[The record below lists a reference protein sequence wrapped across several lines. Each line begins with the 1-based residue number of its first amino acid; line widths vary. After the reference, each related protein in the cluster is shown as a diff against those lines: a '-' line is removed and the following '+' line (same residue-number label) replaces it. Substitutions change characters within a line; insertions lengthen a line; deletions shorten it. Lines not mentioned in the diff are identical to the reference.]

1 MKRPVRQFTQERLEH
16 EVARSARDFL
26 VAFWNTRIT
35 SRELPPVRAAGLGL
49 VPAWNDWVRV
59 LEAWGGER
67 LDRLRLSARADYGP
81 PQAGQAATDLFVEA
95 IRVNNPAF
103 HATLT
108 QGEVQRP
115 VLLASAAAL
124 YEVRPHAVIEPTDA
138 LQTWLAQTDIGD
150 DVPVSLFQ
158 LPMPAVFIRFGPEMA
173 RVVDPSLW
181 ADVDREFT
189 TSGVYIFET
198 LVEGRRDLVFV
209 AVGTTLEHDQELPM
223 SLQLCFADMNDSLID
238 HVCRARR
245 SLPDPRSSAIPM
257 VQMCAKVLLYMQ
269 TAGAVRIDDLRQ
281 HDAAARLVRAGNR
294 KASKLERRLASR
306 YNRIIVGPAEL
317 IRYAASEVA
326 PHWRRGH
333 LRMQA
338 HGPQLSLRKLIFIA
352 PTLVRA
358 DRLHASDAGNHRFP
372 DHDRSHPR

>member
-1 MKRPVRQFTQERLEH
+1 MKKHPVRQQAQARLDH
-16 EVARSARDFL
+16 EIQRSARDFL
-26 VAFWNTRIT
+26 VAVWNTRIT
-35 SRELPPVRAAGLGL
+35 SREPPPVRAAGVGL

-67 LDRLRLSARADYGP
+67 LDQLRLSARVDYGP
-81 PQAGQAATDLFVEA
+81 PAAMQAGMDLYVEA
-95 IRVNNPAF
+95 VRINNPPV

-108 QGEVQRP
+108 QEEVQRP
-115 VLLASAAAL
+115 VMLATAAAL
-124 YEVRPHAVIEPTDA
+124 YQVRPHAVIEPTDA
-138 LQTWLAQTDIGD
+138 LQTWLAQTDIGE

-158 LPMPAVFIRFGPEMA
+158 LPMPAVYLRFGPEMA

-181 ADVDREFT
+181 ADVNRPFT

-198 LVEGRRDLVFV
+198 VTVGRRDLVFV
-209 AVGTTLEHDQELPM
+209 AVGVTLEHDQEQPLL
-223 SLQLCFADMNDSLID
+223 LQVCFTDMNDSLIG
-238 HVCRARR
+238 HVARARH
-245 SLPDPRSSAIPM
+245 SLPDSRSSAIPL

-281 HDAAARLVRAGNR
+281 RDISSQLARAGKGKVSR
-294 KASKLERRLASR
+294 FERRLASR

-317 IRYAASEVA
+317 IRYSGAEVA

-338 HGPQLSLRKLIFIA
+338 HGPQFSLRKLIFIA

-358 DRLHASDAGNHRFP
+358 DRLHPTGPDNH
-372 DHDRSHPR
+372 